1 MIGKFKHSF
10 AKKETVAEAIV
21 KSSVLSF
28 ISKVLGYVKY
38 LAIAVFIGFNSKTD
52 DYFMAIGLLGLFT
65 IFVDVFNSIGVPNL
79 VQALHSSEKEFHDLS
94 GILLT
99 FTAVLAGGITLL
111 AAGLAPYLPHI
122 AIGFTKANQKIISR
136 IFFLFIPF
144 LFFSFFFH
152 HFGAI
157 LRSQRKFTVYFTG
170 QFVLSLMSS
179 ILVLSILPFIRK
191 IWVLPVTLSFSQGA
205 ATLFLLF
212 YCRPY
217 LSFKW
222 FWNET
227 TKEMGGQFLYL
238 TGTYAIGHVF
248 MLIDNLFASLLPPK
262 TLTALNYGFAV
273 SGIPRS
279 LFPFSTI
286 AITPLSETNASFE
299 KTNQYLGVILL
310 YSIPFILLTWLFVSP
325 ALKILLGY
333 GRFSHLDLS
342 LTAQAAK
349 YYMFSLPLFMCWP
362 VLYRVFQIKGKL
374 SRILLF
380 GVIAGLFNILLKYI
394 FIVHLHFA
402 LKGITGSTF
411 VVNLFLCGMAYF
423 YFSRKIAGQSPNCE
437 QKS

>member
-79 VQALHSSEKEFHDLS
+79 VQALHSSEKEFRNLA

-191 IWVLPVTLSFSQGA
+191 IWVLPATLSFSQGV

-262 TLTALNYGFAV
+262 QENPG
-273 SGIPRS
+273 
-279 LFPFSTI
+279 
-286 AITPLSETNASFE
+286 
-299 KTNQYLGVILL
+299 
-310 YSIPFILLTWLFVSP
+310 
-325 ALKILLGY
+325 
-333 GRFSHLDLS
+333 
-342 LTAQAAK
+342 
-349 YYMFSLPLFMCWP
+349 
-362 VLYRVFQIKGKL
+362 
-374 SRILLF
+374 
-380 GVIAGLFNILLKYI
+380 
-394 FIVHLHFA
+394 
-402 LKGITGSTF
+402 
-411 VVNLFLCGMAYF
+411 
-423 YFSRKIAGQSPNCE
+423 
-437 QKS
+437 